1 MSQLPFENAAMIN
14 LLNAVLPNCP
24 RLESISLYEN
34 TISSLANLNTLAP
47 MGQPSKL
54 REFFIDGNPVWGD
67 ANDDDRDALLH
78 FVRSN
83 PELSHLGDAFD
94 FADSDLYTPLI
105 EHYLDLNRSGRILLS
120 GNVSRPG
127 IPLSVWPTVLER
139 ANRIF
144 QNIGH
149 SRQSNVLYNL
159 LHGPAFRAR
168 DNFQNFGKRQRR
180 DG

>member
-1 MSQLPFENAAMIN
+1 MDAM
-14 LLNAVLPNCP
+14 LPNCP
-24 RLESISLYEN
+24 RLKSIN
-34 TISSLANLNTLAP
+34 IKTNNISSLANLNRLAP
-47 MGQPSKL
+47 MGQSSKI
-54 REFFIDGNPVWGD
+54 REFRIDGNPVWKN
-67 ANDDDRDALLH
+67 AKDDDRDALLH

-83 PELSHLGDAFD
+83 PELGHLGDAFD
-94 FADSDLYTPLI
+94 FAESDLYTPLT
-105 EHYLDLNRSGRILLS
+105 EHYLDLNRAGRILLS

-127 IPLSVWPTVLER
+127 IPLSVWPIVLER

-144 QNIGH
+144 QNNGH